1 MLHNKSFGMIINEP
15 KMLLLDDLFWNLM
28 VHLLMTNLSY
38 LGKNYREKKA
48 KMSGSRAK
56 AFTSLH
62 QYQLQAITIITGRSE
77 QVKQLLHP
85 NSEIY

>member
-1 MLHNKSFGMIINEP
+1 MIINEP

-38 LGKNYREKKA
+38 LGKNHREKKA

-77 QVKQLLHP
+77 QVKQVKQLLHP

>member
-38 LGKNYREKKA
+38 LGKNHTEKKA
-48 KMSGSRAK
+48 KKLSDEGKRR
-56 AFTSLH
+56 
-62 QYQLQAITIITGRSE
+62 IIG
-77 QVKQLLHP
+77 K
-85 NSEIY
+85 N

>member
-62 QYQLQAITIITGRSE
+62 QYQLQAITIIILQAIHLS
-77 QVKQLLHP
+77 
-85 NSEIY
+85 